1 MTVTIAGYTHNTSK
15 IGYNGYKLSVPE
27 IAINCEAKPKNISM
41 QDFIDY
47 ENGNRHSKPGKLN
60 GGGNFTDYT
69 HARFNKDKN
78 NNLNMLISGFIDGKL
93 IFIIEFPFNST
104 NFTNKLKNQLDKKF
118 PNGDRE
124 GFYLRSASFSF
135 KDYKNDKYKFIY
147 VTYNI
152 SEYSK
157 YIDKDLFNTIK
168 KYLEC
173 K

>member
-1 MTVTIAGYTHNTSK
+1 MNDTLKALILSYSTENHNILSEKILNLSKETIKSCLIDLLTIYINDKNSSTLREYLTVTIAGYTHNTSK

-27 IAINCEAKPKNISM
+27 IAINCEAKSKNISM

-93 IFIIEFPFNST
+93 IFII
-104 NFTNKLKNQLDKKF
+104 
-118 PNGDRE
+118 
-124 GFYLRSASFSF
+124 
-135 KDYKNDKYKFIY
+135 
-147 VTYNI
+147 
-152 SEYSK
+152 
-157 YIDKDLFNTIK
+157 
-168 KYLEC
+168 
-173 K
+173 